1 MSADNEQMD
10 GIVLA
15 SDAAN
20 RAAGV
25 GKFFIGLAIF
35 VGAFFLVIL
44 IIGAA
49 KDFAGWLFA
58 RVNVGWML
66 LAGIA
71 MAIVGYV
78 IAGGVGVLVGVAWIA
93 VTLLLV
99 LAS

>member
-1 MSADNEQMD
+1 M
-10 GIVLA
+10 LA
-15 SDAAN
+15 SDVAN

-35 VGAFFLVIL
+35 VVAFFLVIL
-44 IIGAA
+44 IIGAV

-78 IAGGVGVLVGVAWIA
+78 VAGGVGVTVGIAWVV